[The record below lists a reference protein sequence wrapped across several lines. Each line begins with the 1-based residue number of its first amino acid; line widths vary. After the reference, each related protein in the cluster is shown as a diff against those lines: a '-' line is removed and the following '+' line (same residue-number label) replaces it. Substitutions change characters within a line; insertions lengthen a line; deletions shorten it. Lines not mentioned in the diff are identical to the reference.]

1 MKFPGDKKIYVLT
14 VIGLGVPGFKLV
26 QILAA
31 YFMLC
36 TDLKY
41 IIPVHKACTMYAHWL
56 IINFVHDFIWDLNYG
71 YFDEPN
77 PGDTKYRCG

>member
-1 MKFPGDKKIYVLT
+1 M
-14 VIGLGVPGFKLV
+14 IGLGVPGFKLV

-56 IINFVHDFIWDLNYG
+56 IINLCTTYFWVLNYG
-71 YFDEPN
+71 YFGEPN
-77 PGDTKYRCG
+77 PRFKILLLAVDDTFGFNGTK